1 MARSRIIQLDTWSDL
16 MKKHIGLLLGLLML
30 AGNAT
35 ATEELRIYTEQYPPY
50 NMTTNGQPFAH
61 STENISGL
69 CTDVLKALL
78 ANTDLK
84 YSIKLRELSYGLNRA
99 SQHPN
104 HAIYCV
110 SKTTD
115 REPSFHWVGPL
126 ASIKWTLF
134 AKPGSSIKLNNLE
147 GARQYR
153 IGGYKGDV
161 MTSYLADKGFNV
173 LAISKNGLN
182 ARRLVE
188 DQISLWIADGLAGP
202 YLAAD
207 AADVT
212 NLKRVLVFRET
223 PMYLAI
229 NKETDPD
236 ILQALNEGYRKLV
249 ESGEQEAISRAYGF

>member
-1 MARSRIIQLDTWSDL
+1 
-16 MKKHIGLLLGLLML
+16 MKGKVGLLLSLMMIT
-30 AGNAT
+30 AYAA

-61 STENISGL
+61 TTENISGL
-69 CTDVLKALL
+69 CTDILKALL

-84 YSIKLRELSYGLNRA
+84 YGIKLRDLNYGLNRTE
-99 SQHPN
+99 QHPN

-110 SKTTD
+110 SKTAD
-115 REPSFHWVGPL
+115 RESFFNWVGPL
-126 ASIKWTLF
+126 SSIKWTLF
-134 AKPGSSIKLNNLE
+134 AKPGSSIKIDNLE
-147 GARQYR
+147 DARKYR

-161 MTSYLADKGFNV
+161 MTNYLVEKGFDL
-173 LAISKNGLN
+173 LAISNNGLN

-188 DQISLWIADGLAGP
+188 DQIDLWVADGLAGP

-212 NLKRVLVFRET
+212 DLKRVLVFRET

-229 NKETDPD
+229 NKETDPKVF
-236 ILQALNEGYRKLV
+236 QALNEGYRKLV
-249 ESGEQEAISRAYGF
+249 ESGEKDAISRAYGF